1 MSSIMGKIFG
11 SKTNIEAAP
20 QDKQQSQGGAKPQ
33 GDGNITGNDSKN
45 MMVPDGKQPGQKPQQ
60 SNDPLAPFA
69 DIFYNAPVD
78 GKKQAPQYKLS
89 PDVIKQAADSLDYS
103 DSIPKDFKKRM
114 AEGDDTVWAELVNG
128 LGRKAYS
135 HALEHNSVLTDR
147 FVSQRSEFDRSGYGT
162 EVTKTLAKQSLK
174 SIAEKSPAA
183 AKFLEGI
190 HADLLEKN
198 PDATPE
204 WLEEQSK
211 KFILSMGG
219 IIAPDEFVEN
229 KRIQEKNAQD
239 GGDVDWDKWS
249 SPKR

>member
-11 SKTNIEAAP
+11 SKTNIEATP
-20 QDKQQSQGGAKPQ
+20 QGQQQSKGGNPQG
-33 GDGNITGNDSKN
+33 GDGNITGNDNKN
-45 MMVPDGKQPGQKPQQ
+45 VITGDNNPQPQKQQQQK
-60 SNDPLAPFA
+60 DPLAPFA
-69 DIFYNAPVD
+69 QIFDNAPVD

-147 FVSQRSEFDRSGYGT
+147 FVSQRSEYDRSGYGT

-174 SIAEKSPAA
+174 SIAEKSPTA

-190 HADLLEKN
+190 HTDLLEKN
-198 PDATPE
+198 PDATHE

-249 SPKR
+249 KPSR